1 MRLLDPILAP
11 VRRLGLERMLELRP
25 GWPPVA
31 LELDRGDLSC
41 VRLRRR
47 GGKSA
52 LESHAVR
59 TMRSHAVGSS
69 IFRPNM
75 GDPEELTAKIRELL
89 EATGTKPGRVSLVL
103 PDNLAKVSMV
113 TLPERPASRK
123 QLDEVLRFKLRRAVP
138 FRLEDA
144 VFSWQ
149 VIPDATRETT
159 VLVAVMLRSVVE
171 QYEWVV
177 ESLGAKPGLV
187 DLCTP
192 SLFNLCRGEIAAA
205 SSDGQDV
212 ALFNGAR
219 TYFSLLIVKQG
230 RPIFFRCKT
239 LLAGD
244 DDEAPA
250 GFSRTALSRELV
262 TSLSYY
268 QEKLGGQ
275 GIGTVFVRSVSEP
288 MEVLSEILER
298 SGYGRAVP
306 VDPAAALDLGEG
318 VRLDPE
324 LAQRIAPAV
333 GAAAGRAA

>member
-1 MRLLDPILAP
+1 MRLLDSILAP
-11 VRRLGLERMLELRP
+11 VRRLGLERVLELRP
-25 GWPPVA
+25 VLPPVA
-31 LELDRGDLSC
+31 LELDRGELAC
-41 VRLRRR
+41 VRLRRK
-47 GGKSA
+47 GGRIA

-59 TMRSHAVGSS
+59 TLRSHAVGSS

-75 GDPEELTAKIRELL
+75 KDPEELATKIRELL

-113 TLPERPASRK
+113 TLPDRPASRK
-123 QLDEVLRFKLRRAVP
+123 QLDEVLRFKLRRSVP

-149 VIPDATRETT
+149 VIPDGARETT

-171 QYEWVV
+171 QYESVV

-192 SLFNLCRGEIAAA
+192 SIFNLCRSEIHAA
-205 SSDGQDV
+205 SAEGQDV
-212 ALFNGAR
+212 ALFNGAK
-219 TYFSLLIVKQG
+219 TYFSLLIARQG
-230 RPIFFRCKT
+230 RPVFFRCKT

-250 GFSRTALSRELV
+250 GFSHAALSRELV

-275 GIGTVFVRSVSEP
+275 GVGTTFVRTVSQP
-288 MEVLSEILER
+288 MERLSEILER
-298 SGYGRAVP
+298 SGFGRAVP
-306 VDPAAALDLGEG
+306 VDPTAALSLGAG
-318 VRLDPE
+318 IRLDPE
-324 LAQRIAPAV
+324 TAQRIAPAV
-333 GAAAGRAA
+333 GAAAGRTA

>member
-1 MRLLDPILAP
+1 LRFLDPILAP
-11 VRRLGLERMLELRP
+11 VRRLGLERLVELRP
-25 GWPPVA
+25 AWPPVA
-31 LELDRGDLSC
+31 LELDRGELAC
-41 VRLRRR
+41 VRVRRK
-47 GGKSA
+47 GGKAA

-59 TMRSHAVGSS
+59 TLRSRAVGAS

-75 GDPEELTAKIRELL
+75 GDPEELASKIRELL

-123 QLDEVLRFKLRRAVP
+123 QLDEVLRFKLRRSVP

-149 VIPDATRETT
+149 VIPDAARETT

-171 QYEWVV
+171 QYESVV

-192 SLFNLCRGEIAAA
+192 ALFNLCRGDMLAA
-205 SSDGQDV
+205 SADGQDV

-219 TYFSLLIVKQG
+219 TYFSLFIVRQG
-230 RPIFFRCKT
+230 KPVFFRCKT
-239 LLAGD
+239 LLARD
-244 DDEAPA
+244 DDETPA
-250 GFSRTALSRELV
+250 GFSHSALSRELV

-275 GIGTVFVRSVSEP
+275 GIGTTFVRTVSEP
-288 MEVLSEILER
+288 LARLTEILER
-298 SGYGRAVP
+298 SGFGRALP
-306 VDPAAALDLGEG
+306 VDPAAALSLGEG
-318 VRLDPE
+318 LRLDPE
-324 LAQRIAPAV
+324 MAQRIAPAV

>member
-1 MRLLDPILAP
+1 MRFLEPILAP
-11 VRRLGLERMLELRP
+11 VRRLGLERVFELRP
-25 GWPPVA
+25 AWPTVA
-31 LELDRGDLSC
+31 LELDRGELSC
-41 VRLRRR
+41 VRLRRK
-47 GGKSA
+47 GGKTA

-59 TMRSHAVGSS
+59 TLHSHAVGAS

-75 GDPEELTAKIRELL
+75 GNPEELALKIRELL

-123 QLDEVLRFKLRRAVP
+123 QLDEVLRFKLRRSVP

-149 VIPDATRETT
+149 VIPGSTRETT

-171 QYEWVV
+171 QYESVV
-177 ESLGAKPGLV
+177 ESLGARPGLV
-187 DLCTP
+187 DLCTT
-192 SLFNLCRGEIAAA
+192 SVFNLCRGEMLAA
-205 SSDGQDV
+205 SAEGLDV

-219 TYFSLLIVKQG
+219 TYFSLLIVRQG

-244 DDEAPA
+244 EQEAPV
-250 GFSRTALSRELV
+250 GFSHAALSRELV
-262 TSLSYY
+262 TSFSYY

-275 GIGTVFVRSVSEP
+275 GIGTTFVRTVSEP
-288 MEVLSEILER
+288 MESLSEILER
-298 SGYGRAVP
+298 CAFGRTVP
-306 VDPAAALDLGEG
+306 VDPASALDLGVG
-318 VRLDPE
+318 IRLDPE
-324 LAQRIAPAV
+324 TAQRIAPSV